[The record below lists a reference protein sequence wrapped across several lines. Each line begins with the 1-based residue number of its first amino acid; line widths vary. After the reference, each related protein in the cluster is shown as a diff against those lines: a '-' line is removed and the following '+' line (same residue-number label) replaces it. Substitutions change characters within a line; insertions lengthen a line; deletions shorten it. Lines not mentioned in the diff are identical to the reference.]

1 MNKVLDFTAML
12 VVRTMN
18 SARKFKEDFTSDERG
33 ALTFVEIALMV
44 LIVVAL
50 AYVFRDKIVTF
61 VDNVFKKLSPGT
73 IDDLSKTT
81 TSPT

>member
-44 LIVVAL
+44 LVVVAL
-50 AYVFRDKIVTF
+50 AYVFKDKIVDF
-61 VDNVFKKLSPGT
+61 VNDVFEEVGPET
-73 IDDLSKTT
+73 IDDLSETT
-81 TSPT
+81 T

>member
-44 LIVVAL
+44 LVVVAL
-50 AYVFRDKIVTF
+50 AF
-61 VDNVFKKLSPGT
+61 VFKDKLKKF
-73 IDDLSKTT
+73 IDDVFESIDTNGLQSHD
-81 TSPT
+81 

>member
-44 LIVVAL
+44 LVVVAL
-50 AYVFRDKIVTF
+50 AFVFKDKIVGF
-61 VDNVFKKLSPGT
+61 VNDIFNQVGPNEFK
-73 IDDLSKTT
+73 DLSQTT
-81 TSPT
+81 LT

>member
-12 VVRTMN
+12 VIRTMN

-44 LIVVAL
+44 LVVVAL
-50 AYVFRDKIVTF
+50 AFVFKDKIVGF
-61 VDNVFKKLSPGT
+61 VNDIFNQVGPNEFK
-73 IDDLSKTT
+73 DLSQTT
-81 TSPT
+81 LT

>member
-33 ALTFVEIALMV
+33 VTFVEVALMV
-44 LIVVAL
+44 LIAIAL
-50 AYVFRDKIVTF
+50 AVIFKKQIVTF
-61 VDNVFKKLSPGT
+61 VNSVFGKLTGQTDKLS
-73 IDDLSKTT
+73 
-81 TSPT
+81 SPEIN

>member
-44 LIVVAL
+44 LVVVAL
-50 AYVFRDKIVTF
+50 AF
-61 VDNVFKKLSPGT
+61 VFKDQLKKF
-73 IDDLSKTT
+73 IDDIFKNIDINGLQSHD
-81 TSPT
+81 

>member
-44 LIVVAL
+44 LVVVAL
-50 AYVFRDKIVTF
+50 AF
-61 VDNVFKKLSPGT
+61 VFKDKLKKF
-73 IDDLSKTT
+73 IDDVFKSIDTNGLQSHD
-81 TSPT
+81 

>member
-18 SARKFKEDFTSDERG
+18 SARKFKEDFTSDQRG

-44 LIVVAL
+44 LVVVAL
-50 AYVFRDKIVTF
+50 AF
-61 VDNVFKKLSPGT
+61 VFKKQLIDLVDRIFGSVNP
-73 IDDLSKTT
+73 DDLQSHD
-81 TSPT
+81 

>member
-44 LIVVAL
+44 LVVVAL
-50 AYVFRDKIVTF
+50 AF
-61 VDNVFKKLSPGT
+61 VFKDKLKNF
-73 IDDLSKTT
+73 IDDVFKSIDTNGLQSHD
-81 TSPT
+81 